1 MGTGNK
7 TWCLKCCPVFTC
19 SSSPI
24 TGLWN
29 TTTHWAG
36 LTPQGRASWMGS
48 MDYNTH
54 MILFFPSYWVE
65 QDKMKNNWMQF
76 SSQYMKDTYRLS
88 KQQVM
93 SITNSDLC
101 KRTFYSKQWKLNN
114 TGKDKLEVSASVFN
128 VRLFISLNHSFRFSI
143 YVYSVH
149 HHSLQLYWI
158 QGKDEF

>member
-1 MGTGNK
+1 
-7 TWCLKCCPVFTC
+7 
-19 SSSPI
+19 
-24 TGLWN
+24 
-29 TTTHWAG
+29 
-36 LTPQGRASWMGS
+36 
-48 MDYNTH
+48 
-54 MILFFPSYWVE
+54 
-65 QDKMKNNWMQF
+65 MQF

-101 KRTFYSKQWKLNN
+101 KRTFYSKQWNLNN

-149 HHSLQLYWI
+149 HHSLQLY
-158 QGKDEF
+158 